1 MQALLTSITITM
13 NPNKKSKKRKTVIGI
28 LFHLIA
34 LSLVYGPLC
43 YALSFARNKKQ
54 RKYRTTTTTLQ
65 AQDSSQDLTD
75 AISSDS
81 IFSQIQDTEFWLDLR
96 RTAFHPKA
104 AIDEIE
110 TQLGRTLTTSSSSS
124 SSSPPLVNQ
133 ILLSEN
139 MSQNLINSNDPYIAT
154 APILYQS
161 SKNDTIFSLS
171 SQGLSTP
178 FGSLISTP
186 SDATVPAK
194 DPIQAIQMITD
205 GKWLLLGKKEGEED
219 DLGDLVESM
228 RIESVG
234 NFLDIVS
241 TAAAPELGIT
251 LSETKRLV
259 LPKPKRS
266 TQTTSNLQEEGGL
279 LRNCGVAVTC
289 STKSAILKLAFK
301 LQLMMKPGTMNSVTD
316 SGIIIETNVEES
328 SPTATLTTAVVIP
341 FDVNLWKI
349 GTLMF
354 KK

>member
-1 MQALLTSITITM
+1 M
-13 NPNKKSKKRKTVIGI
+13 NSNKKSKKRKTVIGI
-28 LFHLIA
+28 LFHLTA
-34 LSLVYGPLC
+34 VSLVYGPLC

-75 AISSDS
+75 IISSDS
-81 IFSQIQDTEFWLDLR
+81 IISQIQETEFWLDLR

-124 SSSPPLVNQ
+124 SSSSSPPLVNQ
-133 ILLSEN
+133 ILLSEKIF
-139 MSQNLINSNDPYIAT
+139 QNLINSNETYIAT

-186 SDATVPAK
+186 SDATVPAI

-266 TQTTSNLQEEGGL
+266 TQTTSNLQQEGEL

-316 SGIIIETNVEES
+316 SGIILETNVEKS
-328 SPTATLTTAVVIP
+328 SPTATLATAVVIP

>member
-1 MQALLTSITITM
+1 MK
-13 NPNKKSKKRKTVIGI
+13 PNRKPKKRKTVIRI

-34 LSLVYGPLC
+34 ASLVYGPCC

-54 RKYRTTTTTLQ
+54 RKYRTTTLQ
-65 AQDSSQDLTD
+65 AQGSSQDLID
-75 AISSDS
+75 IVSSDS
-81 IFSQIQDTEFWLDLR
+81 ILSQTQETQFWLDLR

-124 SSSPPLVNQ
+124 PPLVNR

-139 MSQNLINSNDPYIAT
+139 VFQNLIDSHDPYIAA

-178 FGSLISTP
+178 FGSLVSTP
-186 SDATVPAK
+186 SDATVPVK
-194 DPIQAIQMITD
+194 DPIQAIQMITN

-219 DLGDLVESM
+219 DLGDHVESM

-241 TAAAPELGIT
+241 TAAAPELGTT
-251 LSETKRLV
+251 LSETKGLV
-259 LPKPKRS
+259 LPKRA
-266 TQTTSNLQEEGGL
+266 TQTTSNLQQEGEI
-279 LRNCGVAVTC
+279 LRIGGVAVTC

-301 LQLMMKPGTMNSVTD
+301 LQLMMKPGAMNSVTD
-316 SGIIIETNVEES
+316 SGIILETNVEES
-328 SPTATLTTAVVIP
+328 SPIATLATAVVIP
-341 FDVNLWKI
+341 FDVHLWKI

-354 KK
+354 GK